1 MKKFT
6 ILILTITLLL
16 LFSSCNNQNTKI
28 KEDKTEE
35 NKITAQHFF
44 KQTTTN
50 AVIENDYLYEEV
62 VLEVMGI
69 KTTKTIDSV
78 LNSQLEQAKNV
89 STTLLDDSMKEI
101 GTIWVKHKDGDE
113 LIEFGKVYSGRGS
126 EMYIQSF
133 ENEHNGVLLI
143 SEENEETNTNILF

>member
-1 MKKFT
+1 MKKSI

-16 LFSSCNNQNTKI
+16 LFSSCNNQTTKI

-35 NKITAQHFF
+35 NKITAHHFSNE
-44 KQTTTN
+44 TTTN
-50 AVIENDYLYEEV
+50 AIIENDYLYEEV

-69 KTTKTIDSV
+69 KTTKTGDNV

-101 GTIWVKHKDGDE
+101 GTIWVKYKDSDE
-113 LIEFGKVYSGRGS
+113 LIEFGKVYSGKRS

-143 SEENEETNTNILF
+143 SEENEDTNTNILF

>member
-69 KTTKTIDSV
+69 KTTKTVDSV

-113 LIEFGKVYSGRGS
+113 LIEFGKVYSGKGS
-126 EMYIQSF
+126 EMYIQAF
-133 ENEHNGVLLI
+133 ENEYG
-143 SEENEETNTNILF
+143 